1 MWHMRLFNKIGVK
14 LAAIFSAA
22 IIIIGIFAVVFMSSA
37 NSRVVKN
44 INTEHSISA
53 LKTLDTLV
61 ADYKADSAWAAQSIA
76 ADADLLTAMALG
88 DTSAVKMA
96 AKHVLSDLGF
106 QIDFAMITDKTGKVL
121 VRTHSDIVGDAVRE
135 LGISQALSGAG
146 TTLVDNTAEMSLS
159 AYSAMPIKGPDGSVI
174 GAVSAGMKLTDPE
187 FVDKLKAMTG
197 NDFSLFIG
205 DTRANTTVIQNGQR
219 VLGTKL
225 SANVADV
232 VINQKATYTG
242 EASVLGAPYAA
253 AYAPVLNE
261 DGNVIGVFSTA
272 APLTEL
278 NRMQQTTVLE
288 SIIIVLVVMVVIV
301 AVLLVFINK
310 TIVRPIATMSNVAGE
325 LAKGK
330 LENEITHSSSDELG
344 VLSASL
350 KSMVASLK
358 GYIIDISDKLGQMS
372 RGDMRVVI
380 DREYIGDFAAIR
392 KAMEGIAESLN
403 GTLRTIDT
411 AAEQVST
418 GASQVASGAQ
428 ALAAGSTEQASS
440 VEELSNSVTRIA
452 EQAVTNSENVKAA
465 TRYMEQA
472 VHHVKDGSTH
482 MVKLT
487 AAMDNIGSASS
498 QITTI
503 TKAIEDIA
511 FQTNILALNAAIE
524 AARAGSAGKGFAVVA
539 DEVRNLAAK
548 SAEAAKRTAELIQY
562 AADTVTEGREIAAQT
577 AVILTSVE
585 DKAGLVNESIV
596 KIDHASVEQAAAIEQ
611 VKQGLNQVSAV
622 VQTNAATAEENSAT
636 SEEMSAQAATLREE
650 VSKFKLDGNDRA
662 EDLSPISLFDRSPRK
677 VPAQSRI
684 SMGFGKY

>member
-1 MWHMRLFNKIGVK
+1 MWHMRLFNKIGFK
-14 LAAIFSAA
+14 LAAIFSLA
-22 IIIIGIFAVVFMSSA
+22 IIIIGVFAVVFMSSA

-44 INTEHSISA
+44 INTENSISA
-53 LKTLDTLV
+53 LKTLGTLV
-61 ADYKADSAWAAQSIA
+61 ADYKTEANWAAQSIA
-76 ADADLLTAMALG
+76 GDADLLAAMTLG
-88 DTSAVKMA
+88 DSAVVKTA
-96 AKHVLSDLGF
+96 AKRVLSDLGY
-106 QIDFAMITDKTGKVL
+106 QIDFAIITDKAGKVL
-121 VRTHSDIVGDAVRE
+121 VRTHSDTSGDAVRE
-135 LGISQALSGAG
+135 LGISEALSGTG
-146 TTLVDNTAEMSLS
+146 NTLVNNSAEMNLS
-159 AYSAMPIKGPDGSVI
+159 VYSAMPIKGTDGSII
-174 GAVSAGMKLTDPE
+174 GAVSAGRSLTNPE

-197 NDFSLFIG
+197 NDFSLFVG
-205 DTRANTTVIQNGQR
+205 DTRANTTVMQNGQR

-225 SANVADV
+225 SASVADV
-232 VINQKATYTG
+232 VINQKTIYTG

-253 AYAPVLNE
+253 AYEPVLNV
-261 DGNVIGVFSTA
+261 DGKVIGVFSSA
-272 APLTEL
+272 VPLAEV
-278 NRMQQTTVLE
+278 NRMQQSTVFQ
-288 SIIIVLVVMVVIV
+288 SIVIVLVVMILIVV
-301 AVLLVFINK
+301 VLLVFINK
-310 TIVRPIATMSNVAGE
+310 TIIKPISTMSIVAGE
-325 LAKGK
+325 LAQGK
-330 LENEITHSSSDELG
+330 LEHEIIHTSSDELG
-344 VLSASL
+344 ALSTSL
-350 KSMVASLK
+350 KSMIASLK
-358 GYIIDISDKLGQMS
+358 AYISDISDKLGQMS

-392 KAMEGIAESLN
+392 KAMEGIAQSLN
-403 GTLRTIDT
+403 STLLTIDT

-465 TRYMEQA
+465 TRHMEQA
-472 VHHVKDGSTH
+472 VHHVKEGSTH

-487 AAMDNIGSASS
+487 SAMDNIGSASS
-498 QITTI
+498 QITAI

-585 DKAGLVNESIV
+585 EKAGLVNESIL
-596 KIDHASVEQAAAIEQ
+596 KIDQASVEQAAAIDQ

-650 VSKFKLDGNDRA
+650 VAKFKLDGNGQTA
-662 EDLSPISLFDRSPRK
+662 DLSPISLFDRAPKK
-677 VPAQSRI
+677 VSVQAWKST
-684 SMGFGKY
+684 GFGKY